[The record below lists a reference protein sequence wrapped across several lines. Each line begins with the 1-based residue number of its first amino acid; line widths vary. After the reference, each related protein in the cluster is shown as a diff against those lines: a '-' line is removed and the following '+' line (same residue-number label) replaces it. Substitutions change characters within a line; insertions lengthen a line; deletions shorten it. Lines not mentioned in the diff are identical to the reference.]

1 VAGLRDLEDLLPS
14 LEKFCSIDASL
25 GMRILGK
32 APQGMR
38 IDFPF
43 EGIATSPHWDGERP
57 VVGTDHSTVRGDGN
71 MDLMIHGVIG
81 EKRDSVA
88 YTARG
93 VSIANPDQSA
103 DPKELIT
110 FQTGNEDLAWLNS
123 EIGVALGHGEAGRLT
138 LEVYLVKS

>member
-1 VAGLRDLEDLLPS
+1 MPE

-25 GMRILGK
+25 GMKILGK

-43 EGIATSPHWDGERP
+43 EGVAVGPHWEGERP
-57 VVGTDHSTVRGDGN
+57 VVGIDHVTVREDGN
-71 MDLMIHGVIG
+71 MDLVIYGVIG
-81 EKRDSVA
+81 EKRESVA

-103 DPKELIT
+103 DPKELVT
-110 FQTGNEDLAWLNS
+110 FQTGNEDLSWLNS
-123 EIGVALGHGEAGRLT
+123 EVAVALGHGEAGRLT
-138 LEVYLVKS
+138 LEMYLVKP

>member
-1 VAGLRDLEDLLPS
+1 MPA
-14 LEKFCSIDASL
+14 LEKFCTIDASL

-43 EGIATSPHWDGERP
+43 EGVATGPHWDGERP
-57 VVGTDHSTVRGDGN
+57 VVGIDHATVREDGN
-71 MDLMIHGVIG
+71 MDLMVYGVIG
-81 EKRDSVA
+81 EKRESVA

-123 EIGVALGHGEAGRLT
+123 EVGVAFGHGEAGKLT
-138 LEVYLVKS
+138 LELYLVKV